1 MTTATVFKSPHGE
14 QVVRAMYDALLAR
27 WPVAYE
33 TRTVATR
40 YGETFVII
48 SGEESAPPLVL
59 LHGAG
64 TNSAVWAGDAAA
76 YAPFYRLYAVD
87 LIGEAGKSAPNR
99 PEWKGPAFA
108 EWLEDVLDGLD
119 VERATLL
126 GLSQGGWAA
135 LKFAVAHPER
145 VEKLVL
151 LAPGGIVPDRGSF
164 LVRAIGLSML
174 GKWGMRRMTRSMFGN
189 QVVPDGVEDVT
200 VLVTSHFKPR
210 MGVLPVFTD
219 EELRRLTMPVLLL
232 GGTRDVIRDAEKIA
246 GRLRAYVPQVEVTI
260 IPGAGHAL
268 LNTPPLVLPFLKG
281 DPASG

>member
-14 QVVRAMYDALLAR
+14 QVVRAMYDALLAH

-219 EELRRLTMPVLLL
+219 EELRRLTMPVLL